1 MHMLLSALKP
11 HKGHWLV
18 LQSADLLAQLVVHL
32 NQLLFACRHGVLH
45 VDKVFCMSTRCFA
58 CCSPVP
64 AAVCSSVICLLLFLL
79 PALHVVCVLSFSL
92 LAFWSVCL
100 PVCYWST
107 PLHMNDPTPNAHL
120 ISLSE
125 SIATMGFAT
134 RVSQQAMCPFPQGSA
149 LSLRSSS
156 YAG

>member
-18 LQSADLLAQLVVHL
+18 LQSADLLAQSVVHL

-45 VDKVFCMSTRCFA
+45 VDKDKVFCMFFTCTSC
-58 CCSPVP
+58 
-64 AAVCSSVICLLLFLL
+64 CLLQCHL
-79 PALHVVCVLSFSL
+79 PAFHVVCVLSFSL